1 MHDTKITIKKR
12 GKVWDVKCPHCFKP
26 YGALYIF
33 GSFTT
38 AIASART
45 HLRTRHTTHRAYIA
59 WPRIAGEPVARCHD
73 CTWVNTTA
81 PFSAAA
87 AHLLEGATQ

>member
-1 MHDTKITIKKR
+1 MNTQPKIKIKKR
-12 GKVWDVKCPHCFKP
+12 GKVWDVECPHCFKP
-26 YGALYIF
+26 HGALYIF
-33 GSFTT
+33 SSFTA
-38 AIASART
+38 AITWAHK

-73 CTWVNTTA
+73 CSWHAITS

-87 AHLLEGATQ
+87 QHLKEEE